1 MPEIRGTIM
10 QEEITTAVKIAPAAA
25 GAVWTGLTLNEWV
38 AVVTIIYVAAQAGLL
53 VPKYWDLLKKRLM
66 R

>member
-1 MPEIRGTIM
+1 M

-38 AVVTIIYVAAQAGLL
+38 AVVTIVYIVAQAGLL
-53 VPKYWDLLKKRLM
+53 LPKYWALFKR
-66 R
+66 RVGR